1 MFELCYSA
9 PMHPSTPFLQAP
21 LATPTP
27 RADGEATRQRLLD
40 AALSLFANQGF
51 AQTSVREIAQAAQA
65 NVAAIS
71 YHFGDKAGLYR
82 AVFFEPVS
90 TVEEDLA
97 RFGGDDLT
105 LEQALQG
112 YFDVFLAPLLDGDTG
127 RLCVKLRMREMLEP
141 TGLWQEEIEHGL
153 RPMHQQ
159 LVQVVGRHLG
169 LVTEDDELH
178 RLAIS
183 IMALGVQL
191 HIGQEVVASVAPQL
205 LGTGAPLMA
214 WRECLVR
221 QARAMVEAERLRRAD
236 QLPPSSGNASAVST
250 GGR

>member
-1 MFELCYSA
+1 
-9 PMHPSTPFLQAP
+9 MHASVPSSQAAVTPP
-21 LATPTP
+21 NP

-40 AALSLFANQGF
+40 AALALFANQGF

-97 RFGGDDLT
+97 RYRGEHLT
-105 LEQALQG
+105 LTQALQG
-112 YFDVFLAPLLDGDTG
+112 YYDVFLAPLLDGDTG

-153 RPMHQQ
+153 RPMHEQ
-159 LVQVVGRHLG
+159 LVSVLCRHLG
-169 LVTEDDELH
+169 LDAADDDIH

-183 IMALGVQL
+183 VMALGVQL
-191 HIGQEVVASVAPQL
+191 HIGQDVVASVAPRL
-205 LGTGAPLMA
+205 LGTGNPLLL
-214 WRECLVR
+214 WRDTLVR
-221 QARAMVEAERLRRAD
+221 QAHAMVQAERWRRQGEPRQPGAAVD
-236 QLPPSSGNASAVST
+236 PGAVS
-250 GGR
+250 GG